1 MALHQ
6 VKSILLRIATDGA
19 YRHRFLT
26 ERQSALEKYQSD
38 LSQEEL
44 DSLLALSY
52 DEQMLAEKVAEPVSR
67 ITVVGDIR
75 S

>member
-6 VKSILLRIATDGA
+6 VKSILLRIATDSG
-19 YRHRFLT
+19 YRQHFLT
-26 ERQSALEKYQSD
+26 DRRSALEKYQSD
-38 LSQEEL
+38 LSHEEL
-44 DSLLALSY
+44 DSLLALPY

>member
-6 VKSILLRIATDGA
+6 VKSILLRIATDAA
-19 YRHRFLT
+19 YRQRFLT
-26 ERQSALEKYQSD
+26 ERQSALQKYQSD

-44 DSLLALSY
+44 DSLLALPY

>member
-6 VKSILLRIATDGA
+6 VKSILLRIATDGD
-19 YRHRFLT
+19 YRQRFLAD
-26 ERQSALEKYQSD
+26 RQSALEKYQSD

-44 DSLLALSY
+44 DSLLALPY
-52 DEQMLAEKVAEPVSR
+52 DEQLLAEKVSEPVSR